1 MRSRGRPAKT
11 YVDSLRAD
19 TGLNDTGEM
28 GGLMADRVLW
38 RQRIN
43 TRTLKPPSKSSQV
56 QLTGKASIPEYIY
69 ILCITTIYRKTGVPE
84 NQLPDDPGT

>member
-1 MRSRGRPAKT
+1 MT

-19 TGLNDTGEM
+19 TDLNGTGEM

-43 TRTLKPPSKSSQV
+43 TRTLKPP
-56 QLTGKASIPEYIY
+56 
-69 ILCITTIYRKTGVPE
+69 
-84 NQLPDDPGT
+84 

>member
-1 MRSRGRPAKT
+1 MGDKLGDKLGSAESLLQRSGGGNHEVRSRGRPAMT

-19 TGLNDTGEM
+19 TGLSDTGEI

-43 TRTLKPPSKSSQV
+43 TE
-56 QLTGKASIPEYIY
+56 AA
-69 ILCITTIYRKTGVPE
+69 
-84 NQLPDDPGT
+84 